1 MLDRSQAKAKLD
13 LERMMISNGKA
24 EIKYVLLAKHKHKKS
39 NISM

>member
-24 EIKYVLLAKHKHKKS
+24 EIKCVTCKA
-39 NISM
+39 